1 MRSLKRSQ
9 QKDDGVGGITS
20 SKREGGERE
29 SMSLLRLRTSK
40 VARAAGVEGV
50 RGQLQQSPDG
60 TPISQALQV
69 TEGL

>member
-1 MRSLKRSQ
+1 
-9 QKDDGVGGITS
+9 
-20 SKREGGERE
+20 
-29 SMSLLRLRTSK
+29 MSLLRLRTSK

-50 RGQLQQSPDG
+50 RGQLRQSPDG